1 MIEYYDKEELE
12 LQISNYLSGNS
23 TDEEKETLLAFLA
36 SNEAAARTFREM
48 SAVWALSSVPS
59 FAEIENS
66 NLVRIKERM
75 TAPASSKPVR
85 KLIPVWLKVA
95 GAGFLLIGC
104 DHFLCNR
111 PPAVI
116 LLIGCNYFWYTYT
129 ENLTEVYTNADSP
142 YEIKVPAGSRTNIV
156 LPDGTEVSLNA
167 GSVLRYHR
175 GFGIRERNVTL
186 DGEGYFKVAKNAEV
200 PFFVKTNDVQV
211 QVVGTVFNVRAYDD
225 DNYVMVS
232 LLEGRVN
239 LSASANSVMKLF
251 PNEQALYNKNTGRM
265 EKLKTNASKAC
276 DWLDGGLT
284 FENASFADIAH
295 RLERKFQVKISIES
309 ERLKA
314 EHFSGSF
321 DSNQNIYDILHEI
334 NVEKQYTWKV
344 SGDTIFITDK
354 RKGVR

>member
-95 GAGFLLIGC
+95 A
-104 DHFLCNR
+104 
-111 PPAVI
+111 AVI

-239 LSASANSVMKLF
+239 LATLSGSVMKLF
-251 PNEQALYNKNTGRM
+251 PSEQAFYDKNTGRM
-265 EKLKTNASKAC
+265 EKMKSNASSA
-276 DWLDGGLT
+276 WLDGGLT
-284 FENASFADIAH
+284 FEDAPFADIAH
-295 RLERKFQVKISIES
+295 RLERKFQVKISLES

-314 EHFSGSF
+314 ERFSGCF
-321 DSNQNIYDILHEI
+321 NSNQSINDILGEI

-354 RKGVR
+354 KKEVK

>member
-95 GAGFLLIGC
+95 A
-104 DHFLCNR
+104 
-111 PPAVI
+111 AVI
-116 LLIGCNYFWYTYT
+116 LLIGCN
-129 ENLTEVYTNADSP
+129 
-142 YEIKVPAGSRTNIV
+142 
-156 LPDGTEVSLNA
+156 
-167 GSVLRYHR
+167 
-175 GFGIRERNVTL
+175 
-186 DGEGYFKVAKNAEV
+186 
-200 PFFVKTNDVQV
+200 
-211 QVVGTVFNVRAYDD
+211 
-225 DNYVMVS
+225 
-232 LLEGRVN
+232 
-239 LSASANSVMKLF
+239 LF

>member
-95 GAGFLLIGC
+95 A
-104 DHFLCNR
+104 
-111 PPAVI
+111 AVI

-156 LPDGTEVSLNA
+156 L
-167 GSVLRYHR
+167 
-175 GFGIRERNVTL
+175 
-186 DGEGYFKVAKNAEV
+186 
-200 PFFVKTNDVQV
+200 QV

>member
-95 GAGFLLIGC
+95 
-104 DHFLCNR
+104 
-111 PPAVI
+111 AVI

-251 PNEQALYNKNTGRM
+251 PNEQVLYNKNTGRM

>member
-1 MIEYYDKEELE
+1 MIDNYDSFTYNIV
-12 LQISNYLSGNS
+12 QY
-23 TDEEKETLLAFLA
+23 
-36 SNEAAARTFREM
+36 
-48 SAVWALSSVPS
+48 
-59 FAEIENS
+59 FAELGQEV
-66 NLVRIKERM
+66 LVRRNDDI
-75 TAPASSKPVR
+75 TPAGIEALKPQYLVIGPGPCSPR
-85 KLIPVWLKVA
+85 EAGISVAAIQHFAGKLPIMGVCLGHQA
-95 GAGFLLIGC
+95 IGEAFGATL
-104 DHFLCNR
+104 
-111 PPAVI
+111 
-116 LLIGCNYFWYTYT
+116 

>member
-95 GAGFLLIGC
+95 G
-104 DHFLCNR
+104 
-111 PPAVI
+111 VI

>member
-85 KLIPVWLKVA
+85 KLIPVWLKVV
-95 GAGFLLIGC
+95 
-104 DHFLCNR
+104 
-111 PPAVI
+111 AVI